1 MQDLNPLQ
9 QLLLTLR
16 FYASGSFHIT
26 MGNFNGIHKTTTGRV
41 IKRVTEALISL
52 RATYI
57 KFPDTQEERNEI
69 QRKFYEISRFPKA
82 IDCTH
87 IRIQSPG
94 KKLEYI
100 HETIDLVIYYR
111 WSKCRSIS

>member
-16 FYASGSFHIT
+16 FYASGSFYIT
-26 MGNFNGIHKTTTGRV
+26 MGDFNGVHKTTTGRV

-57 KFPDTQEERNEI
+57 KFPDTQEERNQI
-69 QRKFYEISRFPKA
+69 QRKFYEISRFPKVLGA

-94 KKLEYI
+94 KQLEYI
-100 HETIDLVIYYR
+100 HEQ
-111 WSKCRSIS
+111 